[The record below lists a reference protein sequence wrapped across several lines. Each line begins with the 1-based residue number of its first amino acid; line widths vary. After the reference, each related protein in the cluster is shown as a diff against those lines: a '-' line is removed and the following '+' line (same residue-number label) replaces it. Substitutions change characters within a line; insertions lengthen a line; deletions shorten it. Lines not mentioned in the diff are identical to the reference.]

1 MSDLPGLFY
10 FSQNEQNLI
19 LLSTLVCYNF
29 FMGYRTYEA
38 DKYGRITIYPSLSS
52 PTRKRPGILK
62 TIINKLIDVVRG
74 KKITTLKY

>member
-1 MSDLPGLFY
+1 
-10 FSQNEQNLI
+10 
-19 LLSTLVCYNF
+19 
-29 FMGYRTYEA
+29 MGYKTYEA